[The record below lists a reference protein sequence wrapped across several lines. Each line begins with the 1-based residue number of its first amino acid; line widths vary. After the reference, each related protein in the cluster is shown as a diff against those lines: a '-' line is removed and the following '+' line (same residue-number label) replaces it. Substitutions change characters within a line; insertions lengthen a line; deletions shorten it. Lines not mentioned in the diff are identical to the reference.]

1 MSITAGSALRTF
13 AALVGA
19 RLGHKLINGISKRR
33 EQWFRVSTVEGGM
46 AQLRREKLT
55 DAEWSIIDPLL
66 QHRSRGV
73 ARVDDH
79 RVLNGVFWR
88 L

>member
-1 MSITAGSALRTF
+1 
-13 AALVGA
+13 
-19 RLGHKLINGISKRR
+19 
-33 EQWFRVSTVEGGM
+33 M